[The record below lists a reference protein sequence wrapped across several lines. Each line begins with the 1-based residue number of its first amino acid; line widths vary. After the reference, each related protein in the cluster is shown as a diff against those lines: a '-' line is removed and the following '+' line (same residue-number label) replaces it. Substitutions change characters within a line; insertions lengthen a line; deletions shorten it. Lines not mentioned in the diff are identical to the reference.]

1 MNPFQQLWSR
11 FHDGHWPVGY
21 RLRESG
27 AANWVRFHSLP
38 NSKRYADSDDERRII
53 LQRQNLLAAEVLKS
67 DPCWLVQT
75 HWVTPA
81 GMVDVADV
89 NDPFA
94 ATRQFGLESV
104 FEFAQDNDD
113 EVVWRVHA
121 GPVRWTEGSF
131 DALLASIAEG
141 EAGPTLWMS
150 EATGSIFAPYDG
162 GIDLFLAEAGPVASL
177 KMKHGDWL
185 SSHPE
190 GL

>member
-38 NSKRYADSDDERRII
+38 NSKRYADSDDERRI
-53 LQRQNLLAAEVLKS
+53 LLERQNRLAAEVLKS
-67 DPCWLVQT
+67 DSCWLVQA

-81 GMVDVADV
+81 GMIDVADA

-94 ATRQFGLESV
+94 ATRQFGLEPV
-104 FEFAQDNDD
+104 FEFVEDDDD
-113 EVVWRVHA
+113 EVVWRVHGA
-121 GPVRWTEGSF
+121 PVRWTEGAF

-162 GIDLFLAEAGPVASL
+162 GIDLFLADAGQVASL
-177 KMKHGDWL
+177 KMTHRDWL
-185 SSHPE
+185 SSHRE